1 LVERFS
7 TLAAVARDATRDDIG
22 PVGQTAQSA
31 RNNMV
36 IGQFV
41 QWRSLPAVL
50 TLITITGVNMLP
62 GKFDTSRTHTNEL
75 EEANNRW
82 EADGET
88 DTMNLSGIL
97 LYDFNLA

>member
-1 LVERFS
+1 
-7 TLAAVARDATRDDIG
+7 
-22 PVGQTAQSA
+22 
-31 RNNMV
+31 MV

-50 TLITITGVNMLP
+50 AFITITGVNMLP
-62 GKFDTSRTHTNEL
+62 RKFDTSRTHTNEL

-88 DTMNLSGIL
+88 DAMNLSGIL
-97 LYDFNLA
+97 LYDFNFA